1 MDRNPPPRVSLEQ
14 WRSFIAVVDAG
25 GYAHAA
31 ERLSKSQS
39 TVTYAVQ
46 KLESQLGVA
55 VFTTEGRKA
64 TLTPAGRMLVE
75 RARLLVDEAG
85 GLERAARRSSAGW
98 EAEIRIAVEVLFPTW
113 LMLKSLD
120 RFGAESPQTRIEL
133 YETVLDGTSEAL
145 REGRVD
151 LAITPRI
158 PPNMNGELLMP
169 MRFLPVAHPDH
180 PLHRLGRELSLRD
193 LREHRHVLVRDS
205 GSRRDAHPE
214 TMNASQRWTVTNM
227 ATSIGAVCRGYGFA
241 WFPSDKIVDE
251 LANGILKVLPLE
263 GGAERST
270 ELYLVYADPDSAGP
284 GLDRLAAIIREDVR
298 ESCSR
303 RAERGTPSPVL
314 PAS

>member
-1 MDRNPPPRVSLEQ
+1 MSRNPPPRVSLEQ

-25 GYAHAA
+25 SYARAA
-31 ERLSKSQS
+31 ESLSKSQS

-55 VFTTEGRKA
+55 VFHAEGRKA
-64 TLTPAGRMLVE
+64 TLTTAGRMLYE

-98 EAEIRIAVEVLFPTW
+98 ESEIRIAVEVLFPTW

-120 RFGAESPQTRIEL
+120 RFGAESPQTRIEF
-133 YETVLDGTSEAL
+133 YETVLDGTSEVL
-145 REGRVD
+145 REGLVD

-169 MRFLPVAHPDH
+169 ARFLPVAHPDH

-193 LREHRHVLVRDS
+193 LREHRHILVRDS
-205 GSRRDAHPE
+205 GTRRDSRPE
-214 TMNASQRWTVTNM
+214 SMDAAERWTVTNM

-241 WFPSDKIVDE
+241 WFPSDKIVNE
-251 LANGILKVLPLE
+251 LAEGILKVLPLK

-270 ELYLVYADPDSAGP
+270 ELYLIVADPDAAGP
-284 GLDRLAAIIREDVR
+284 GLDRLAEIIREDVR
-298 ESCSR
+298 
-303 RAERGTPSPVL
+303 A
-314 PAS
+314 AHAA